1 MAFKYPTE
9 RMAFSMNPT
18 PGALPLARGD
28 REVRALSTE
37 MTGEQYKAAARIATR
52 RVVAGFWDDMG
63 DIRSSAVVQC
73 CSGHPR
79 HDSYMASAKVHR
91 DRVERERA
99 TERASGLAAV
109 ERAA

>member
-1 MAFKYPTE
+1 
-9 RMAFSMNPT
+9 MAFSMNPT
-18 PGALPLARGD
+18 PGVPPLALVD

-52 RVVAGFWDDMG
+52 RVVAGFWGDIG

-79 HDSYMASAKVHR
+79 HDGYMASVKVHR
-91 DRVERERA
+91 ERIERERA
-99 TERASGLAAV
+99 TERVSELAAV

>member
-1 MAFKYPTE
+1 LAFKYPTE

-18 PGALPLARGD
+18 PGVPPLALVD

-52 RVVAGFWDDMG
+52 RVVAGFWGDIG

-79 HDSYMASAKVHR
+79 HDGYMASVKVHR
-91 DRVERERA
+91 ERIERERA
-99 TERASGLAAV
+99 TERVSELAAV